1 MARFK
6 NTEAG
11 PVARAVRIERN
22 GVVYDGSYTVS
33 GPMITVSSPVLGSKT
48 TQIGGSSPEALA
60 KIILTELLFL
70 DDERHG
76 R

>member
-6 NTEAG
+6 NAEAG
-11 PVARAVRIERN
+11 PVSHAVRIVRN
-22 GVVYDGSYTVS
+22 GIAYDGSYVVS

-48 TQIGGSSPEALA
+48 MQISGTSPEALA
-60 KIILTELLFL
+60 KIILTEMLFL

-76 R
+76 K

>member
-11 PVARAVRIERN
+11 PVARAVRIERH
-22 GVVYDGSYTVS
+22 GVVHDGSYTIS
-33 GPMITVSSPVLGSKT
+33 GPIITVSSPVLGSKT
-48 TQIGGSSPEALA
+48 TQIGGSSPEVLA
-60 KIILTELLFL
+60 KIVLTELLFL

-76 R
+76 K

>member
-1 MARFK
+1 MARIK

-11 PVARAVRIERN
+11 PVAHAVRIERN
-22 GVVYDGSYTVS
+22 GIAYDGSYTVS

-48 TQIGGSSPEALA
+48 TQISGTSPEALA
-60 KIILTELLFL
+60 KIILTDLLFL
-70 DDERHG
+70 DDERQG